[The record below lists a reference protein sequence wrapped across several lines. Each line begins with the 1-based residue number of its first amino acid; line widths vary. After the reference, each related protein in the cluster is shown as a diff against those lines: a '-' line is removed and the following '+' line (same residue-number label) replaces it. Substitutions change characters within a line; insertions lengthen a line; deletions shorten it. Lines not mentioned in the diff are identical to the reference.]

1 MRTGAIFAR
10 GSCRALKW
18 MALFGMVFVLGAAQ
32 AAAQITV
39 DDAPTSLTEGE
50 ATTITV
56 EFEGQIAASSASTS
70 EVILRATATNAT
82 VSGGLMTVPLPANSS
97 TSAVDFTKATRTF
110 TVTPVEDDDA
120 ADSNNEAVTV
130 TFTLIEAGTLTSDG
144 SAQVTAP
151 SALSSISVDDDE
163 TQSYRLTLLTRDE
176 NLEEGKSIMYR
187 VEADPPFVSG
197 ADAVPVDLRL
207 TPPQTISG
215 TVVADSNTAKG
226 EAQVSVT
233 DSANPE
239 ITFMVPKDDDS
250 EDTQITLTANWGTRV
265 DGGTTSDSRTIMD
278 PDDPAPSAPGAPTVT
293 ATPGNGEVVL
303 TWPAVTGA
311 TKYQYA
317 YARTGSTMGDWMP
330 ADGQSTM
337 TATVSGLTNEME
349 YTFYVRAGNDVGYGD
364 HGMATATPTAQGPT
378 VPAGPT
384 DADVKSIS
392 IEGEEARTI
401 GGTRRLHLM
410 EGDRTELSITL
421 DWSVQQLRDIY
432 AADSTPSPVMVH
444 FAVRPKTDDAE
455 WLSALDLVG
464 DGRDVLDARDAV
476 SVKIPTKPRDTANA
490 NARVSSAAGKVR
502 FAILEDDDAEDEG
515 FTIEV
520 LASESMGVSTR
531 STSGNRLMTV
541 TYAIDDDETQALKI
555 KRISKGTIYET
566 SDDHQMFEVS
576 ADPALEDLFLSV
588 ELDLV
593 TSDGSDAS
601 RDYGVV
607 SASGDRLLGGGDE
620 ELEVEVDIV
629 NNDGNRVDDDLE
641 LRADTNSWRG
651 SRARDDV
658 TTGVA
663 KFTVVDV
670 HKLPPLEVSPMEG
683 MVDEGDEFELTLT
696 LDRNPRD
703 TRAVSSER
711 RQYTLEAVEV
721 MLSGG
726 AGTTAGMSDYRLPTA
741 VKFDEHSGK
750 ASDGWTQEMKVK
762 VMALED
768 DDLDDGEMLVLDAM
782 VSGTKTA
789 NGDDKMAYTGVSSLT
804 IGEGTGKLVWART
817 PEEVEAAVMAAKKAG
832 MGDDMMFTAGEM
844 IELEGNDLFGSAEG
858 VSVGYTA
865 MVEGDAVSES
875 VSGGVVTITADNMGM
890 AKVTITARASRP
902 SGAVMINDQT
912 DPREASITI
921 ALEVG
926 LVALSIEL
934 SGPEDMNLVE
944 GGMGGMVTATANRA
958 VTEDT
963 VVNLMRDR
971 AMSSADDADFTAEPI
986 TIMAGQM
993 KGSTMVMAV
1002 EDNMMENDGNMAEEL
1017 VLYGMAADNAG
1028 EVTGHVKFYLWDAA
1042 VPALPVIAQLLLA
1055 ALMAVGGYRRYRRR

>member
-18 MALFGMVFVLGAAQ
+18 MALVGVVLVLGGGAAL
-32 AAAQITV
+32 AQTVNVDTTKGGGDGIETAIRPSEGNRPEGADIFLDVTLHALVQSDVTADQTTTLTLAVTSGPATPITASPQTV
-39 DDAPTSLTEGE
+39 TLTKHSGNSQNAEPRSVTTTFRLATQPDDGGEDDTVVLSLTP
-50 ATTITV
+50 ASPFDTTAQTINV
-56 EFEGQIAASSASTS
+56 E
-70 EVILRATATNAT
+70 L
-82 VSGGLMTVPLPANSS
+82 
-97 TSAVDFTKATRTF
+97 
-110 TVTPVEDDDA
+110 EDP
-120 ADSNNEAVTV
+120 
-130 TFTLIEAGTLTSDG
+130 
-144 SAQVTAP
+144 Q
-151 SALSSISVDDDE
+151 
-163 TQSYRLTLLTRDE
+163 TQSYTLERPTADRSKVIRAGAVVA
-176 NLEEGKSIMYR
+176 LEFKSALE
-187 VEADPPFVSG
+187 VEAETTYIVTTSNPS
-197 ADAVPVDLRL
+197 L
-207 TPPQTISG
+207 G
-215 TVVADSNTAKG
+215 TVSPLAPPVVAANAK
-226 EAQVSVT
+226 A
-233 DSANPE
+233 D
-239 ITFMVPKDDDS
+239 ID
-250 EDTQITLTANWGTRV
+250 ITLTVASTARNGDMTQIV
-265 DGGTTSDSRTIMD
+265 VSIAGDTTSGRPPRPVADFVARVGGAAPTA
-278 PDDPAPSAPGAPTVT
+278 PAAPTVT
-293 ATPGNGEVVL
+293 ATAGNGEVTL
-303 TWPAVTGA
+303 AWASVTGA

-330 ADGQSTM
+330 EDGQSMM
-337 TATVSGLTNEME
+337 TATVGGLTNEME
-349 YTFYVRAGNDVGYGD
+349 YTFYVRAGNDVGYSD
-364 HGMATATPTAQGPT
+364 PGMATAIPTAQEPIT
-378 VPAGPT
+378 PAGPT

-432 AADSTPSPVMVH
+432 AADSTPSPVMVY

-455 WLSALDLVG
+455 WLSALDLTG

-502 FAILEDDDAEDEG
+502 FAILEDDDAEAEG

-520 LASESMGVSTR
+520 LASESMGVSAR
-531 STSGNRLMTV
+531 STSGNTLMTG

-566 SDDHQMFEVS
+566 SDNQMFEVS

-588 ELDLV
+588 QLDLV
-593 TSDGSDAS
+593 TADGSDAS
-601 RDYGVV
+601 RAYGVV
-607 SASGDRLLGGGDE
+607 SVGNDRFLGGGDL

-641 LRADTNSWRG
+641 LRADSNSWRG

-658 TTGVA
+658 TPGVA
-663 KFTVVDV
+663 EFTVVDV
-670 HKLPPLEVSPMEG
+670 HKLPPLEVNPMEG

-703 TRAVSSER
+703 TRAVSSET
-711 RQYTLEAVEV
+711 RQYTLEAVEI

-726 AGTTAGMSDYRLPTA
+726 AGTTAGMSDYRLPAA

-768 DDLDDGEMLVLDAM
+768 NDLDDGEMLVLDAM

-804 IGEGTGKLVWART
+804 IGEGTGKLVWARSD
-817 PEEVEAAVMAAKKAG
+817 EEVEAAVMAAKKAG

-844 IELEGNDLFGSAEG
+844 IEIEGNDLFGNAEG

-865 MVEGDAVSES
+865 TVEGDAVSES
-875 VSGGVVTITADNMGM
+875 VSGGVVTITADSMGM

-1055 ALMAVGGYRRYRRR
+1055 AFLAVGGYRRYRRR

>member
-1 MRTGAIFAR
+1 
-10 GSCRALKW
+10 
-18 MALFGMVFVLGAAQ
+18 
-32 AAAQITV
+32 
-39 DDAPTSLTEGE
+39 
-50 ATTITV
+50 
-56 EFEGQIAASSASTS
+56 
-70 EVILRATATNAT
+70 
-82 VSGGLMTVPLPANSS
+82 
-97 TSAVDFTKATRTF
+97 
-110 TVTPVEDDDA
+110 
-120 ADSNNEAVTV
+120 
-130 TFTLIEAGTLTSDG
+130 
-144 SAQVTAP
+144 
-151 SALSSISVDDDE
+151 
-163 TQSYRLTLLTRDE
+163 
-176 NLEEGKSIMYR
+176 
-187 VEADPPFVSG
+187 
-197 ADAVPVDLRL
+197 
-207 TPPQTISG
+207 
-215 TVVADSNTAKG
+215 
-226 EAQVSVT
+226 
-233 DSANPE
+233 
-239 ITFMVPKDDDS
+239 
-250 EDTQITLTANWGTRV
+250 
-265 DGGTTSDSRTIMD
+265 
-278 PDDPAPSAPGAPTVT
+278 
-293 ATPGNGEVVL
+293 
-303 TWPAVTGA
+303 
-311 TKYQYA
+311 
-317 YARTGSTMGDWMP
+317 
-330 ADGQSTM
+330 
-337 TATVSGLTNEME
+337 
-349 YTFYVRAGNDVGYGD
+349 
-364 HGMATATPTAQGPT
+364 
-378 VPAGPT
+378 
-384 DADVKSIS
+384 
-392 IEGEEARTI
+392 
-401 GGTRRLHLM
+401 M

-432 AADSTPSPVMVH
+432 AADSTPSPVMVY

-455 WLSALDLVG
+455 WLSALDLTG

-502 FAILEDDDAEDEG
+502 FAILEDDDAEAEG

-520 LASESMGVSTR
+520 LASESMGVSAR
-531 STSGNRLMTV
+531 STSGNTLMTG

-566 SDDHQMFEVS
+566 SDNQMFEVS

-588 ELDLV
+588 QLDLV
-593 TSDGSDAS
+593 TADGSDAS
-601 RDYGVV
+601 RAYGVV
-607 SASGDRLLGGGDE
+607 SVGNDRFLGGGDL

-641 LRADTNSWRG
+641 LRADSNSWRG

-658 TTGVA
+658 TPGVA
-663 KFTVVDV
+663 EFTVVDV
-670 HKLPPLEVSPMEG
+670 HKLPPLEVNPMEG

-703 TRAVSSER
+703 TRAVSSET
-711 RQYTLEAVEV
+711 RQYTLEAVEI

-726 AGTTAGMSDYRLPTA
+726 AGTTAGMSDYRLPAA

-768 DDLDDGEMLVLDAM
+768 NDLDDGEMLVLDAM

-804 IGEGTGKLVWART
+804 IGEGTGKLVWARSD
-817 PEEVEAAVMAAKKAG
+817 EEVEAAVMAAKKAG

-844 IELEGNDLFGSAEG
+844 IEIEGNDLFGNAEG

-865 MVEGDAVSES
+865 TVEGDAVSES
-875 VSGGVVTITADNMGM
+875 VSGGVVTITADSMGM

-1017 VLYGMAADNAG
+1017 VLYGIKL
-1028 EVTGHVKFYLWDAA
+1028 TGHFDDFGLISG
-1042 VPALPVIAQLLLA
+1042 LSCL
-1055 ALMAVGGYRRYRRR
+1055 